1 MDYHNDERYWNINLL
16 NKWFAISSIVFLGSM
31 VWLFIDDNDDDYKTY
46 QKEFRKLSID
56 ISEKKLEEAESKIEE
71 QKDKYLNKLESA
83 KADYNLK
90 NTLLDTALSKK
101 EILRGKFYKAN
112 MDYLSFKAEVDE
124 IRYLFETEKL
134 YLEEDPVNY
143 QYKYKDQYNTAL
155 DKLLSMKLDKEDL
168 ETKQITLDDYIKDL
182 RSNLKN
188 VEDEV
193 NKFLREVN
201 LIQNKLKSLDRD
213 RMTTANKIG
222 DFVRDLPIID
232 FLAPYYKVNQI
243 VVNDIKYDVN
253 FAQVAT
259 VDRCTS
265 CHLGIDDPDY
275 KDAPQ
280 PYTSHPKLD
289 IFLSSS
295 SPHPKEEYGC
305 TGCHAGRARGMD
317 FVSSTHTP
325 NNKED
330 KERWKE
336 DYDWHKM
343 HHWLK
348 PMLPTRYSEA
358 GCVKCHT
365 KKIDI
370 PGAEKVSLGFA
381 LIEKSGCNACHAIE
395 TIPKTYNPGPDLT
408 KIHQKV
414 DKNWTRNWIH
424 NPQSFRF
431 NTWMPHY
438 FNQDNNSSPEM
449 IKRNKA
455 EVYAMTEYL
464 FSGNKNKRNNDSKYI
479 GDKESGEKLFN
490 AVGCLGCHVIETE
503 KVVLTQDDKKLPYE
517 RLLASYG
524 YEENEMTSYELLKNQ
539 GPNLIGL
546 GSKTDAEWLY
556 KWIKNP
562 RLYWPET
569 RMPNLRLTD
578 QEAKDITAYLLSF
591 KNEEFESI
599 DDIEFDKE
607 ETKNIAFRW
616 LRKVYTEEEAQSRVE
631 EMNTQD
637 QLQYVGM
644 KSINNYG
651 CYTCHNIGG
660 FENAKPIGAE
670 LTHQG
675 SKPLGKLDFGHIHN
689 IDHSTWGWH
698 EQKIANPRIFDRGK
712 IVEPE
717 DASRMPNFYFKP
729 EEVEAI
735 VTAISGLTTDKVS
748 PSKLSE
754 TYVQDPAIFEGHR
767 HIRQLNCKGC
777 HVIENQGGQIVDIT
791 GLEYGPP
798 NLNTEGSKVQPDWLF
813 KFFKNPMTIRPSLQ
827 VRMPSFHQDD
837 EEWNS
842 IIKAFQHIDDQY
854 LSYESDFIVDKNS
867 TKYKAGDKLHELG
880 ACNNCHFYGVE
891 FPKQAAGTW
900 APNLALT
907 KSRLRPEWLVDWLDN
922 PQIIMPGTKMPAPYI
937 PTLDILEVDGAEN
950 IWGSALVDLKG
961 DRQAMLMGLRD
972 YVYAIN
978 GKQDITDEIKK
989 YFEKNGYDFNE
1000 EDDEED
1006 WDDEDW

>member
-1 MDYHNDERYWNINLL
+1 M
-16 NKWFAISSIVFLGSM
+16 GSM
-31 VWLFIDDNDDDYKTY
+31 VWMFVDDNDDDYKTY
-46 QKEFRKLSID
+46 QKEFRKLSIS
-56 ISEKKLEEAESKIEE
+56 ISEKQLEEAESKIEE
-71 QKDKYLNKLESA
+71 EKDKYLSKLKSA

-134 YLEEDPVNY
+134 HLEEDPAHY
-143 QYKYKDQYNTAL
+143 QYKYKDEYNSAL
-155 DKLLSMKLDKEDL
+155 DKLLDLKLNKEDL
-168 ETKQITLDDYIKDL
+168 ETKQISLDRYIKDL
-182 RSNLKN
+182 RSNLKM

-193 NKFLREVN
+193 NRFMKEVD

-265 CHLGIDDPDY
+265 CHLGIDNPDY

-295 SPHPKEEYGC
+295 SPHPVEEYGC
-305 TGCHAGRARGMD
+305 TGCHAGRARGMT
-317 FVSSTHTP
+317 FVTSTHSP
-325 NNKED
+325 NTKED
-330 KERWKE
+330 KQRWKDE
-336 DYDWHKM
+336 HDWEKM

-348 PMLPTRYSEA
+348 PMLPSKYSEA
-358 GCVKCHT
+358 GCFKCHS

-381 LIEKSGCNACHAIE
+381 LIDKAGCNACHTME
-395 TIPKTYNPGPDLT
+395 TYKKTYNVGPDLT
-408 KIHQKV
+408 KIHEKV
-414 DKNWTRNWIH
+414 DKEWTKKWIH
-424 NPQSFRF
+424 SPQSFRF
-431 NTWMPHY
+431 NTWMPHF
-438 FNQDNNSSPEM
+438 FNQDNNSSPSM

-464 FSGNKNKRNNDSKYI
+464 FGTKKNKKNNSKEFI
-479 GDKESGEKLFN
+479 GDRDSGEKLFN
-490 AVGCLGCHVIETE
+490 SLGCLGCHVIEKE
-503 KVVLTQDDKKLPYE
+503 SVDLAEEELPYE
-517 RLLASYG
+517 RLISQYG
-524 YEENEMTSYELLKNQ
+524 YEEAEMNSTQLFKNQ

-546 GSKTDAEWLY
+546 GSKTDA
-556 KWIKNP
+556 KWIYNWIKDP
-562 RLYWPET
+562 RSYWADT
-569 RMPNLRLTD
+569 RMPDLRLSHE
-578 QEAKDITAYLLSF
+578 EAKDITAYLLSF
-591 KNEEFESI
+591 KNEKFESI
-599 DDIEFDKE
+599 ENILYDEDEVEK
-607 ETKNIAFRW
+607 IAFRW
-616 LRKVYTEEEAQSRVE
+616 LKKVYTEDEAKTRLNKMSDKDIV
-631 EMNTQD
+631 
-637 QLQYVGM
+637 QYVGK

-651 CYTCHNIGG
+651 CYSCHAIEG
-660 FENAKPIGAE
+660 FEEAKPIGAE
-670 LTHQG
+670 LTLQG
-675 SKPLGKLDFGHIHN
+675 SKPVGKLDFGHIHN
-689 IDHSTWGWH
+689 IDHTNYSWH

-717 DASRMPNFYFKP
+717 DASRMPNFYFKS

-735 VTAISGLTTDKVS
+735 VTAILSLTSDKVS
-748 PSKLSE
+748 TSKLAE
-754 TYVQDPAIFEGHR
+754 TYVQDKTVFDGHR

-777 HVIENQGGQIVDIT
+777 HVIENQGGQIVDAI
-791 GLEYGPP
+791 GSVEYSPP
-798 NLNTEGSKVQPDWLF
+798 NLNTQGSKVQPDWLF
-813 KFFKNPMTIRPSLQ
+813 NFFKDPIIIRPSLQ
-827 VRMPSFHQDD
+827 VRMPSFHRTD
-837 EEWNS
+837 ENWNS
-842 IIKAFQHIDDQY
+842 IIKAFQHIDDHY
-854 LSYESDFIVDKNS
+854 LAYESNISVDKS
-867 TKYKAGDKLHELG
+867 DSKYNAGIKLHDLG
-880 ACNNCHFYGVE
+880 ACDNCHFYGDK

-907 KSRLRPEWLVDWLDN
+907 KSRLRPEWVLQWLDD
-922 PQIIMPGTKMPAPYI
+922 PQEIMPGTKMPAPYI
-937 PTLDILEVDGAEN
+937 PTADILEVDGASKT
-950 IWGSALVDLKG
+950 WGSSLVKLKG

-972 YVYAIN
+972 YVYTIN
-978 GKQDITDEIKK
+978 GKEDISREVRE
-989 YFEKNGYDFNE
+989 YFKKNGYNFNQDSD
-1000 EDDEED
+1000 EDDD